1 MQKDNACHETKHAH
15 RLQARVLVCRVTVK
29 GAPDE
34 EAVLCTSK
42 ATFALKH
49 VETTN
54 SLFIVPGPS
63 QNGAAEDSNI
73 VVAATADA
81 HIELVPTAPR
91 FAALD
96 RVLEVSFMMCAA
108 PSVVA
113 CMQRLQCTYQ
123 HFLAWT

>member
-1 MQKDNACHETKHAH
+1 MSARQKPLPGSPAH
-15 RLQARVLVCRVTVK
+15 SATGCKLGCLGCRVTVK
-29 GAPDE
+29 GEPDE
-34 EAVLCTSK
+34 EAVLCTST

-63 QNGAAEDSNI
+63 RNSAAASIN
-73 VVAATADA
+73 VTVAATADA

-96 RVLEVSFMMCAA
+96 RVLEVTMTLLDPRACQFLMRTCGMC
-108 PSVVA
+108 
-113 CMQRLQCTYQ
+113 
-123 HFLAWT
+123 